1 MGGNLLKTGKNLSK
15 IVKKLQNL
23 FKNNAKYSFFRIKG
37 LKKPCRALYNIVGIF
52 LNLNK
57 YLRCNINQTL
67 CVIGTFLFIV
77 LPLFGAPEKVALKN
91 GITVILNKDTGSPI
105 IAVTLFVKNGSSYES
120 RENNGVTNLAFDLL
134 TKGTTTKDAA
144 KFAEE
149 VESIGASL
157 DASGGDDIST
167 VSLVSVQKYFPKAL
181 GLMAE
186 AVLTPAFSRDE
197 LEKQRKETLAAI
209 KSREDRN
216 FEFTYRNFKEV
227 FYEGHCYRLD
237 KLGTPDSLPK
247 INTEDVSKA
256 YLSGLSAPRI
266 VIAVSGDYFQDIME
280 MLERR
285 FGSIPAKDDGSLKQG
300 NTDFKLEKNGET
312 TVKSDKAQCML
323 LIGYPAPSLGTP
335 DFPAVKV
342 LSSAI
347 GGGMSSKLFND
358 LREKQGLAYEIGSFS
373 PTKLYGSHFV
383 FYAGTRKENIE
394 KLKAGIFE
402 QVEKIKNGSALSEED
417 ITAAKNYI
425 VGNFYLDK
433 QTNSRKAWYLGW
445 YEIMGK
451 GFAYIDGY
459 AGDISNVT
467 KADINKAAE
476 KYFNNHVLSVMESK

>member
-1 MGGNLLKTGKNLSK
+1 MLGGNLLKTGKNLSK

-197 LEKQRKETLAAI
+197 LEKQQKE
-209 KSREDRN
+209 
-216 FEFTYRNFKEV
+216 
-227 FYEGHCYRLD
+227 
-237 KLGTPDSLPK
+237 TPDSLPK